1 MYGVGGSDWRP
12 CCFIPWREF
21 PVSFE
26 WEIERVPGP
35 VWILSAGN
43 RTPLFDCPARSLL
56 RIPTELFW
64 LQSYYR
70 TCFDLPFLLSSFSRL
85 QQNSLMQN
93 AAEDLY
99 RTEERT
105 VLIVTNLWYRSD
117 VWLEVSR
124 HPGQRVASHT
134 TSLNQVLVHLSADSA
149 APWCD
154 RIHCHVSKL

>member
-1 MYGVGGSDWRP
+1 MELGDQIDAP
-12 CCFIPWREF
+12 AALF
-21 PVSFE
+21 PEGNSQYPLNERLNESQGRSGYSLPV
-26 WEIERVPGP
+26 IEPRCLTVQP
-35 VWILSAGN
+35 VAYCVY
-43 RTPLFDCPARSLL
+43 RL
-56 RIPTELFW
+56 RYFW